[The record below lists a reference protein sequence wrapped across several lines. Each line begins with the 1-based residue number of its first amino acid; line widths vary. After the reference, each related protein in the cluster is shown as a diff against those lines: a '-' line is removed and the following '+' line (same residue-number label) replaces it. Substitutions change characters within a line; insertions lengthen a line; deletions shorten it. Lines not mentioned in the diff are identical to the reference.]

1 MGSFIFGAIMGS
13 AAIQKLRVLLLVF
26 FFCPDYV
33 LTFGNVEQYVLAF
46 FSLGGSRGRLMV
58 SAPLSSVLR

>member
-1 MGSFIFGAIMGS
+1 MGAIMGS

-46 FSLGGSRGRLMV
+46 FFSLGGSRGRLMV
-58 SAPLSSVLR
+58 SALLSSVLR